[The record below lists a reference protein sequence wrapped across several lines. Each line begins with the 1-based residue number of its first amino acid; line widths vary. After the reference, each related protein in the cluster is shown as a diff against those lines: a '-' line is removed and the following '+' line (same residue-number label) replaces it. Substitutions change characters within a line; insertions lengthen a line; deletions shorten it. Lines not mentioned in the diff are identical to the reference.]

1 MGCMRKLGCLAL
13 LVLALV
19 AAGVWY
25 FFFQRPGRT
34 TETVSTSP
42 VWEPLTTE
50 GAERA
55 RRAVQALSRPQ
66 GPVFANLRGAD
77 LASYVFDELSKQ
89 LPPSAQKLEAAVI
102 GDRLHVRALVDLN
115 DFGGAGALGPLAAM
129 LGDREP
135 VEFGGTLELVR
146 PGLAQYRVKMLRLRE
161 LSVPARMIPRLTQ
174 RVARGARP
182 PGLADDG
189 LPLEVPTYIADVR
202 IGDGRVT
209 LYKSTPR

>member
-13 LVLALV
+13 LALALV

-25 FFFQRPGRT
+25 VFMRPGRT
-34 TETVSTSP
+34 TETVSPSP
-42 VWEPLTTE
+42 VWEPLTRE
-50 GAERA
+50 GAERG

-66 GPVFANLRGAD
+66 GPVFTNLRGAD

-89 LPPSAQKLEAAVI
+89 LPPSAQNVEAAVI
-102 GDRLHVRALVDLN
+102 GDRLHVRALIDLN

-146 PGLAQYRVKMLRLRE
+146 PGLAQYRVKVLRLRE

-202 IGDGRVT
+202 IGEGRVT
-209 LYKSTPR
+209 LYKSTSR